1 LLSLR
6 AFGTQWAL
14 QMDSATHTF
23 LLFRNCLFVGAIA
36 CPSLIKAKDET
47 APYQSISKRNAFSL
61 STAPTER
68 TTAAKQETKN
78 PTEIKLTGIFQRNGI
93 ERAALAVLE
102 PDGKSFKATFLQLTK
117 GEDKGLIKINN
128 IDRRNGVVTLSVNGV
143 QRKLN
148 FKEDAYAPTIS
159 RTSRSNAQAQRR
171 PSTKNFEEDKK
182 EKKEKKS
189 TGQKLAKIND
199 AVARGKMTKANA
211 ELKTAALKG
220 EISNDRA
227 KLASFLEKG
236 IIDDRSYQALN
247 KLDNQSLKSSLSEL
261 KDARKLDQGKALKP
275 KKK

>member
-1 LLSLR
+1 
-6 AFGTQWAL
+6 
-14 QMDSATHTF
+14 MDSATHTF

-128 IDRRNGVVTLSVNGV
+128 IDR
-143 QRKLN
+143 
-148 FKEDAYAPTIS
+148 
-159 RTSRSNAQAQRR
+159 
-171 PSTKNFEEDKK
+171 
-182 EKKEKKS
+182 
-189 TGQKLAKIND
+189 
-199 AVARGKMTKANA
+199 
-211 ELKTAALKG
+211 
-220 EISNDRA
+220 
-227 KLASFLEKG
+227 
-236 IIDDRSYQALN
+236 
-247 KLDNQSLKSSLSEL
+247 
-261 KDARKLDQGKALKP
+261 
-275 KKK
+275 